1 MNTSPMVNVITMQRC
16 KRCTFDSPG
25 LASESEGYPGSFA
38 VSGNNAVALYLLYLG
53 FLSRHSTQ
61 KTYNT
66 YGVDLLT
73 TCITQGRLT
82 PTLGYKT
89 YNTFSVE
96 LICRYKHHHFTR

>member
-1 MNTSPMVNVITMQRC
+1 M
-16 KRCTFDSPG
+16 
-25 LASESEGYPGSFA
+25 
-38 VSGNNAVALYLLYLG
+38 
-53 FLSRHSTQ
+53 Q

-82 PTLGYKT
+82 PTLGYQM
-89 YNTFSVE
+89 YNAFSVE